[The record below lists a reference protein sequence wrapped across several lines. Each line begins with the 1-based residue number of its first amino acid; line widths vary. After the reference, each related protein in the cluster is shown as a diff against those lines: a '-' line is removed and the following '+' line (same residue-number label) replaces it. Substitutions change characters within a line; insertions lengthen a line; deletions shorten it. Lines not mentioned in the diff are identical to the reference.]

1 MAARLFVDSNV
12 LLRFTF
18 STLNHHQ
25 ECKDHL
31 RRLISQRAE
40 LSISGQVIREF
51 CVQASHP
58 NTFKEA
64 ETTPL
69 SSVQLARMVGSLHA
83 RFRVLEENAAVHRE
97 FQNLLQNYP
106 VGGRQMHDANIVA
119 TMLAHDINTLITL
132 NEADFQR
139 YQDRITVVL
148 PQPDPA

>member
-18 STLNHHQ
+18 SALNHHQ

-58 NTFKEA
+58 NTFKETEA
-64 ETTPL
+64 TPL
-69 SSVQLARMVGSLHA
+69 DSVRLARMVGSLHA

-106 VGGRQMHDANIVA
+106 ISGKPLHDANIVA
-119 TMLAHDINTLITL
+119 TMLAHGVNTLITL
-132 NEADFQR
+132 NGADFQR
-139 YQDRITVVL
+139 YQNRITVIS
-148 PQPDPA
+148 PQLNPA